1 MLSCCWI
8 AVRSVVSKLLMIR
21 DLRSVIGMTAL
32 QNSAFGQR
40 FAARR
45 RRNDVRD
52 DVRDDVRQ
60 LAEARFAVDRARY
73 QALST
78 MVGPR

>member
-1 MLSCCWI
+1 M
-8 AVRSVVSKLLMIR
+8 RSVVSKLSMISA
-21 DLRSVIGMTAL
+21 LRSVIGMTAL

-40 FAARR
+40 LAARR
-45 RRNDVRD
+45 RRNNVRD
-52 DVRDDVRQ
+52 DVRQIKDVRQ
-60 LAEARFAVDRARY
+60 LAEARCAVDRGRF